1 MSFKETDFTGLIWY
15 LKGLLAT
22 QKDPMLFKAMVA
34 KLVEIY
40 DQLPVY
46 PGLVNMCINQA
57 RKEVDVK
64 DIKKGQT
71 VYLTTKDGML
81 SGVVVKTGK
90 KISLKNVMTATET
103 KTVDVDVKKINKVE
117 FINENVVNELWP
129 SLVFD
134 KEQNK

>member
-1 MSFKETDFTGLIWY
+1 MSFKETDFTGLIGY

-57 RKEVDVK
+57 RKDIDVK
-64 DIKKGQT
+64 DVKKGQT
-71 VYLTTKDGML
+71 VYITTKEGMF
-81 SGVVVKTGK
+81 SGVVAKTGK
-90 KISLKNVMTATET
+90 KISLKNVMTASET

-117 FINENVVNELWP
+117 MINDDVVKELWP

>member
-1 MSFKETDFTGLIWY
+1 MSFKETDFTGLMGY

-64 DIKKGQT
+64 DIKQGQT
-71 VYLTTKDGML
+71 VYLTTKEGMI

-90 KISLKNVMTATET
+90 KISLKNVMTATES
-103 KTVDVDVKKINKVE
+103 KTVEVDAKKINKVE

>member
-1 MSFKETDFTGLIWY
+1 MSFKETDFTGLIGY

-22 QKDPMLFKAMVA
+22 QKDPMLFKAMVE

-57 RKEVDVK
+57 RKDVDVK

-71 VYLTTKDGML
+71 VYLTTKEGMIA
-81 SGVVVKTGK
+81 GVVAKTGK

-103 KTVDVDVKKINKVE
+103 KSVDVDVKKISKAE
-117 FINENVVNELWP
+117 MINDKVVNELWP

>member
-1 MSFKETDFTGLIWY
+1 MSFKETDFTGLIGY
-15 LKGLLAT
+15 LKGLLVT

-46 PGLVNMCINQA
+46 PGLVNMCISQA

-71 VYLTTKDGML
+71 VYLTTKEGMI

-90 KISLKNVMTATET
+90 KISLKYVMTATEA

-117 FINENVVNELWP
+117 FINEKVVNELWP